1 MATAI
6 SLRARKPLVYA
17 GRRVAAG
24 EYFLAAPVDAASFAY
39 RKLAIFAT
47 APAPPAAPPL
57 RDRDGWNCP
66 AGPPGQEGEPG
77 DEAPPRKKRVYKRRD
92 LQAEP

>member
-17 GRRVAAG
+17 GRRVVTG

-47 APAPPAAPPL
+47 PPTPP
-57 RDRDGWNCP
+57 RDNDGWSCP
-66 AGPPGQEGEPG
+66 SGPLGQEGEPG

>member
-1 MATAI
+1 MATAL

-39 RKLAIFAT
+39 RKLAVFAD
-47 APAPPAAPPL
+47 PPSPQATSL
-57 RDRDGWNCP
+57 TRDGWTCP
-66 AGPPGQEGEPG
+66 AGEPGQEGEPG
-77 DEAPPRKKRVYKRRD
+77 IQAPPRKKRVYKRRD